1 MKRKKNLLA
10 SLQLL
15 QAVKPQGIQAEEFVK
30 LRNSFDRLSTG
41 TADTADFDTV
51 AMSINFAKVRAL
63 EISEKLA
70 ELCTQ
75 GQLAMTSIRNRYV
88 KWRKW
93 QMTVDEKVRILEAI
107 EAYEAIAAAS
117 SKVQMN
123 AAVHA
128 TFKNLA
134 RGKKGKHV

>member
-1 MKRKKNLLA
+1 VKVKNPLEIIE
-10 SLQLL
+10 
-15 QAVKPQGIQAEEFVK
+15 AVKPQGIQAEEFVK
-30 LRNSFDRLSTG
+30 LRNSFDRLTSG
-41 TADTADFDTV
+41 TADTDDFDTV

-70 ELCTQ
+70 ELLTQ
-75 GQLAMTSIRNRYV
+75 GQLAMTSVRNRYV

-93 QMTVDEKVRILEAI
+93 QMTDADRSSILDAI
-107 EAYEAIAAAS
+107 EAYEAIVAAS

-128 TFKNLA
+128 TFRSLAKN
-134 RGKKGKHV
+134 KKGKYA